1 MKKVLKNLE
10 PWIRPY
16 LGDAFCFST
25 INDIAFESGWVYDK
39 YIHLE
44 FTPQDG
50 HIKYAGYDYY
60 DFVPDQGLFIKSYTQ
75 IPFSFCTQQY
85 ICELI
90 MEMID
95 DGEYFFALWDENVV
109 TNFLYNEDQQGIFE
123 HGCFV
128 YGYDSERETFYS
140 QGYLRDEK
148 WKRAEI
154 PYSVFYRALSYYPE
168 KGEIAFIGYKP
179 VENYSWTFD
188 FEKMKEEFKIYQE
201 TFHMESNR
209 ILDAGA
215 EKGYFENL
223 LIERRIHYPSLY
235 CMYEHKKNMVRRMEY
250 LIEKRYIS
258 EADGKNLLTQIQD
271 IESDY
276 KKIMLF
282 GVKYIL
288 NQEKG
293 LLEMIYIKAMKTIE
307 KEKEFIFKLLESFN
321 AVSGSVQNEN

>member
-1 MKKVLKNLE
+1 
-10 PWIRPY
+10 
-16 LGDAFCFST
+16 
-25 INDIAFESGWVYDK
+25 
-39 YIHLE
+39 
-44 FTPQDG
+44 
-50 HIKYAGYDYY
+50 
-60 DFVPDQGLFIKSYTQ
+60 
-75 IPFSFCTQQY
+75 
-85 ICELI
+85 
-90 MEMID
+90 MID

-128 YGYDSERETFYS
+128 YGYDSEREIFYS

-307 KEKEFIFKLLESFN
+307 REKEFIFKLLESFN
-321 AVSGSVQNEN
+321 AVSGSV